1 MNAKAGLTDDNISL
15 YGPRGGKY
23 TIQEW
28 LKKHG
33 HGISTNRSNCTEHE
47 GHVQLVVDLP
57 PEEENKPRE
66 VRPKTS
72 MTQPNVVLQPILAY
86 VHYALQSGTADAI
99 KKAVLG
105 LFTVNNI
112 KEAKD
117 ILFQHADNS
126 ITGAVKSRQDGV
138 TRTQSEADAQDIIN
152 AMIKLDRASSMPIFA
167 VPSLQLGII
176 PRSHPEELNNIT
188 LVDKLHQLDE
198 KWTRCQ
204 ELMDRALCE
213 NMALTERVTILEQH
227 RAPAY
232 STVLSGTAHAC
243 TSIEQNS
250 TVRNVEYPLPRPQR
264 IQDYRAA
271 HRPEATPASGHR
283 SNTVTTGSQLR
294 VPGTQQANSVMKGS
308 QLRVPDAKHI
318 RSVDNTDNTSIRSGA
333 SGTSGFQYQRQYQKK
348 LQRQNKPKIITGT
361 NKPQGSASSTCK
373 GAPEPDRH
381 LC

>member
-1 MNAKAGLTDDNISL
+1 MMAHSHKNENQFYGVANGKIPGIYTQWTQCQEQTNKFSGECHAGFETLQECLTFMKAKAGLTEDN
-15 YGPRGGKY
+15 RGGKY

-28 LKKHG
+28 LKKHSQ
-33 HGISTNRSNCTEHE
+33 GISTDRNNCTEHE
-47 GHVQLVVDLP
+47 GHVQLVVDFP
-57 PEEENKPRE
+57 PEEENKLRE

-72 MTQPNVVLQPILAY
+72 MTQTNVVLQPILAY
-86 VHYALQSGTADAI
+86 VHYALQSDTADTI

-105 LFTVNNI
+105 LFTVNDI

-117 ILFQHADNS
+117 ILVQHADNS

-152 AMIKLDRASSMPIFA
+152 AMIKLDRAPSMPIFA

-204 ELMDRALCE
+204 ELMDRAPCE
-213 NMALTERVTILEQH
+213 NMTLTERVTILEQH

-250 TVRNVEYPLPRPQR
+250 AVRNVEYPLPRPQR
-264 IQDYRAA
+264 I
-271 HRPEATPASGHR
+271 
-283 SNTVTTGSQLR
+283 
-294 VPGTQQANSVMKGS
+294 
-308 QLRVPDAKHI
+308 
-318 RSVDNTDNTSIRSGA
+318 
-333 SGTSGFQYQRQYQKK
+333 
-348 LQRQNKPKIITGT
+348 
-361 NKPQGSASSTCK
+361 
-373 GAPEPDRH
+373 
-381 LC
+381 